1 MGEVQ
6 ESLDRHRREKK
17 KTRKKTH
24 LLDHST
30 QTNQNF
36 KDYEEI
42 GMLQV
47 CGLPYF
53 LAPPK

>member
-47 CGLPYF
+47 CGLP
-53 LAPPK
+53 